1 MKPIFH
7 FLPHVRHCGTMS
19 TAPPSISPLLP
30 MPSILTVGMAWRV
43 FYRSNAAHWLF
54 NGHRSGRFDDAKRG
68 GLFMFGEH
76 SSIFPAPLLFSLPPP
91 SKTYQKDGLYCVFG
105 FVNVVPGCVKAN
117 FGSWTAFYGNNCDIL
132 LILRNVLGLSA
143 VGRIQESALL
153 DDWLYG
159 GYIEGCVDV
168 VVSNKGAN
176 NWGWRC
182 KNTSLKVF
190 VGNPTIFIAI
200 NGGIYCWLQSTDMVS
215 LTRVFADVWTTER
228 QINNVRIL
236 MSECFC
242 QNLIKCCYCMSFR
255 ANCGAIRCYWYRV
268 QYSIGCIG
276 VMGMSIPL
284 WQLIWSGRQ
293 KNLYKV
299 GGKQLQVFMA

>member
-143 VGRIQESALL
+143 VGRIQESALS
-153 DDWLYG
+153 DDWLLVGTLRGAWMWWCRIKERIIG
-159 GYIEGCVDV
+159 GG
-168 VVSNKGAN
+168 GA
-176 NWGWRC
+176 
-182 KNTSLKVF
+182 
-190 VGNPTIFIAI
+190 
-200 NGGIYCWLQSTDMVS
+200 
-215 LTRVFADVWTTER
+215 
-228 QINNVRIL
+228 RIPHSKFL
-236 MSECFC
+236 LVI
-242 QNLIKCCYCMSFR
+242 Q
-255 ANCGAIRCYWYRV
+255 
-268 QYSIGCIG
+268 QYSLPL
-276 VMGMSIPL
+276 MGASIVGYN
-284 WQLIWSGRQ
+284 QQIWYHWLEYSLMYRQ
-293 KNLYKV
+293 RK
-299 GGKQLQVFMA
+299 GK

>member
-1 MKPIFH
+1 M
-7 FLPHVRHCGTMS
+7 
-19 TAPPSISPLLP
+19 
-30 MPSILTVGMAWRV
+30 
-43 FYRSNAAHWLF
+43 
-54 NGHRSGRFDDAKRG
+54 
-68 GLFMFGEH
+68 
-76 SSIFPAPLLFSLPPP
+76 
-91 SKTYQKDGLYCVFG
+91 
-105 FVNVVPGCVKAN
+105 
-117 FGSWTAFYGNNCDIL
+117 
-132 LILRNVLGLSA
+132 
-143 VGRIQESALL
+143 GRIQESALL

-215 LTRVFADVWTTER
+215 LTQVFADVWTTER

-242 QNLIKCCYCMSFR
+242 QNLINVAIACRSELI
-255 ANCGAIRCYWYRV
+255 AVLLGAIDTECNTLSDV
-268 QYSIGCIG
+268 
-276 VMGMSIPL
+276 L
-284 WQLIWSGRQ
+284 
-293 KNLYKV
+293 
-299 GGKQLQVFMA
+299 A